1 MTCRRGIEHH
11 ERAPRFL
18 HKPREGM
25 ENSDLFCA
33 GRAQILAQQS
43 LPLCIKVATA
53 IRHYFLDVAFR
64 LSFRVNSV
72 DVQTG
77 NLSREGHRKMGCGIS
92 RAEVRGM
99 T

>member
-18 HKPREGM
+18 HNPREGM

-53 IRHYFLDVAFR
+53 IWPAPGSEDTR
-64 LSFRVNSV
+64 LS
-72 DVQTG
+72 
-77 NLSREGHRKMGCGIS
+77 
-92 RAEVRGM
+92 
-99 T
+99 